1 MTCDFCNTDDDISR
15 FDRNYSI
22 VLFYTSEQ
30 NRTEELFYTSVDRTD
45 QSIESLR
52 LANLP
57 AINLTTNNTSL
68 ADGFSTIDS
77 LILNKRGR
85 WFIESSVI
93 EGASLAYFTEDLPWD
108 RVVEEKKI
116 FYRLILWLPLKNLSD
131 LIVLR
136 RQWALSPVSSIS
148 GRGDR
153 VISSAPGIIK
163 IFRRTVTRTPSYFET
178 CAGMDDKERAG
189 MQQDRITATFM
200 LTYVDHTQLRET
212 SYTLVSY

>member
-1 MTCDFCNTDDDISR
+1 MTCDCCNTDDDISR

-85 WFIESSVI
+85 
-93 EGASLAYFTEDLPWD
+93 
-108 RVVEEKKI
+108 
-116 FYRLILWLPLKNLSD
+116 
-131 LIVLR
+131 
-136 RQWALSPVSSIS
+136 
-148 GRGDR
+148 
-153 VISSAPGIIK
+153 
-163 IFRRTVTRTPSYFET
+163 
-178 CAGMDDKERAG
+178 
-189 MQQDRITATFM
+189 
-200 LTYVDHTQLRET
+200 
-212 SYTLVSY
+212 

>member
-1 MTCDFCNTDDDISR
+1 MTCDCCNTDDDISR

-108 RVVEEKKI
+108 RVRGKED
-116 FYRLILWLPLKNLSD
+116 F
-131 LIVLR
+131 
-136 RQWALSPVSSIS
+136 LSPYPLVTTEESQRFDCPASTMGSEPSIVDQWTWRS
-148 GRGDR
+148 RNFVG
-153 VISSAPGIIK
+153 
-163 IFRRTVTRTPSYFET
+163 
-178 CAGMDDKERAG
+178 AGNN
-189 MQQDRITATFM
+189 
-200 LTYVDHTQLRET
+200 
-212 SYTLVSY
+212 

>member
-85 WFIESSVI
+85 
-93 EGASLAYFTEDLPWD
+93 
-108 RVVEEKKI
+108 
-116 FYRLILWLPLKNLSD
+116 
-131 LIVLR
+131 
-136 RQWALSPVSSIS
+136 
-148 GRGDR
+148 
-153 VISSAPGIIK
+153 
-163 IFRRTVTRTPSYFET
+163 
-178 CAGMDDKERAG
+178 
-189 MQQDRITATFM
+189 
-200 LTYVDHTQLRET
+200 
-212 SYTLVSY
+212 